1 MAYIA
6 PIHRPSSVR
15 NALKL
20 NFLAPEEDCLVV
32 AKSNRLEFYTQ
43 TADGLALQ
51 HSKAIYGKV
60 TMLQKLRPALSPTDH
75 LFIGTDRFMYFTLS
89 WNAEKKQLDTEKSFA
104 SVADNAAR
112 ESQTGERCHLDPTG
126 RFMTVEVYE
135 GIVTVIPLVQRGKK
149 RKQEADIAH
158 LGDPQPVR
166 LSEMFVRSSAFL
178 RPRSYDDKPK
188 LALLYEDTHSQVKLK
203 LRELTYTGEEV
214 ELQEG
219 ESCKSELELGSSHLI
234 PLEEPSHG
242 LIVVGETSIGYYDDE
257 SGELQTEPLD
267 DATIF
272 VAWERIDAQRFV
284 LADDYGRLYMFMLI
298 LDGKHR
304 VQSWKLH
311 VIGQTSR
318 ASVLVYLDAG
328 YVFVGSHQGDSH
340 VIKIAEKSMEVVQTF
355 SNIAPIL
362 DFTIMD
368 MGNRSGEGQTN
379 EYSSGQA
386 RIVAGSG
393 AYQDGSLRSVRSG
406 VGLEDLGVLGEMEHI
421 SDLFSLKST
430 ASAEHV
436 DTLLVTFVNESRI
449 FRFDPQGE
457 VEEVDELA
465 SLALEETTLAAAN
478 LSQGRVVQV
487 TNTRVRICDLDG
499 GMITSE
505 WMPKGDQTITA
516 ASINE
521 SHVLVSLGGVTIVSL
536 SIDDGLKMVK
546 EKAFGTDSQVACVAL
561 PSRSS
566 SVCFIGFW
574 NDSQLAICSLDT
586 LEAIKTVQISEESV
600 PRSLL
605 LTQIFPNQPPT
616 LFVALA
622 DGNVV
627 TYAFDPSTHKL
638 EGRKSI
644 VLGTREATFRALPR
658 GDGLYNVFATCEHP
672 SLIYAS
678 EGRLVYSAVTA
689 EKATIVCPFDSEA
702 YPGSVAI
709 ATSEDLRIAVVDTER
724 TTHVQTLK
732 VNETVRR
739 IAYSP
744 NLKAFGL
751 GTIKRILKHG
761 EEIMLSHFKLA
772 DEIQF
777 KELDTYALNEEE
789 LVECV
794 MRCEL
799 PDGSGDLAERF
810 VVGTAYLDDQ
820 NTTTERGRI
829 LILEV
834 TPERVLKLVTEIAVK
849 GGCRCLA
856 TCEGKIVA
864 ALIKTIVVYDVEYRT
879 PSKPDLVKAAT
890 FRCSTAPVDVTV
902 NGSTIAIAD
911 LMKSLVVV
919 EYQKGE
925 IGLPDKLVEVARHY
939 QITWATAV
947 AEVDTNT
954 YLESD
959 AEGNLVVL
967 YRDPNGVTDD
977 DRRRLNV
984 SSEML
989 LGEMVN
995 RIRRIDILTAPDAA
1009 VVPRAFV
1016 GTVEGSIYL
1025 FGLITSTLQD
1035 TLMTLQTNL
1044 ALLVSAPGDLE
1055 FAKYRAFKNAV
1066 REEDEPMRFVDGE
1079 LIERFLDVSEEVQ
1092 AKAVEGLGKEWDV
1105 ESMKGLV
1112 ESLRRLH

>member
-15 NALKL
+15 HALKL
-20 NFLAPEEDCLVV
+20 SFLSPDEDCLVV

-43 TADGLALQ
+43 ESDGLALK

-60 TMLQKLRPALSPTDH
+60 TMLQKLRPALSSTDH
-75 LFIGTDRFMYFTLS
+75 LFVGTDRFMYFTLS
-89 WNAEKKQLDTEKSFA
+89 WDAEKRQLQTEKSFA

-112 ESQTGERCHLDPTG
+112 ESQTGERCHIDPSG

-135 GIVTVIPLVQRGKK
+135 GIITVIPLVQRGKK

-158 LGDPQPVR
+158 LGEPQPVR
-166 LSEMFVRSSAFL
+166 LPEMFIRSSAFL
-178 RPRSYDDKPK
+178 RPRSPDEKPK
-188 LALLYEDTHSQVKLK
+188 MALLYEDTHSQVKLK
-203 LRELTYTGEEV
+203 LRELTYAGDEV
-214 ELQEG
+214 DLQEG
-219 ESCKSELELGSSHLI
+219 EICESDLELGSSHLI
-234 PLEEPSHG
+234 PVEKPSHG
-242 LIVVGETSIGYYDDE
+242 LVVIGETSIGYYDDE
-257 SGELQTEPLD
+257 SGEIHSEPLD
-267 DATIF
+267 EATIF

-284 LADDYGRLYMFMLI
+284 LADDYGRLYMFMLV
-298 LDGKHR
+298 LSAQGK
-304 VQSWKLH
+304 VQSWKLDI
-311 VIGQTSR
+311 IGQTSR
-318 ASVLVYLDAG
+318 ASTLVYLDAG
-328 YVFVGSHQGDSH
+328 YVYVGSHQGDSQ
-340 VIKIAEKSMEVVQTF
+340 VIKIAEKSMEIVQTF

-386 RIVAGSG
+386 RIVTASG

-430 ASAEHV
+430 ASAQYA
-436 DTLLVTFVNESRI
+436 DTLLVSFVNESRI

-457 VEEVDELA
+457 VEEVDEFA
-465 SLALEETTLAAAN
+465 SLALDETTLAAAN
-478 LSQGRVVQV
+478 ISQGRIIQV
-487 TNTRVRICDLDG
+487 TNGRARICDLDG

-505 WMPKGDQTITA
+505 WLPMGGPTITA

-521 SHVLVSLGGVTIVSL
+521 SHVLVSLGGVTVVSI
-536 SIDDGLKMVK
+536 SMANGLQVVK
-546 EKAFGTDSQVACVAL
+546 EKTFGAESQVACIAL
-561 PSRSS
+561 PSDSS
-566 SVCFIGFW
+566 SICFVGFW
-574 NDSQLAICSLDT
+574 NNSGLAICSLDT
-586 LEAIKTVQISEESV
+586 LEPVKTVQISDDSV

-605 LTQIFPNQPPT
+605 LTQIFPGQPPS

-627 TYAFDPSTHKL
+627 TYAFDPSTHEL
-638 EGRKSI
+638 SGRKSI

-658 GDGLYNVFATCEHP
+658 GDGLFNVFATCEHP
-672 SLIYAS
+672 SLIYSS

-689 EKATIVCPFDSEA
+689 EKATTVCPFDSEA

-709 ATSEDLRIAVVDTER
+709 ATPEDLRIALVDTER

-732 VNETVRR
+732 VDETVRR

-744 NLKAFGL
+744 SLKAFGL
-751 GTIKRILKHG
+751 GTIKRILKNG
-761 EEIMLSHFKLA
+761 EEVMGSHFKLV

-777 KELDTYALNEEE
+777 KELDSYALNEEE
-789 LVECV
+789 LIECV

-799 PDGSGDLAERF
+799 PDGSGGVAERF
-810 VVGTAYLDDQ
+810 VIGTAYLDDQ
-820 NTTTERGRI
+820 STTSERGRI

-834 TPERVLKLVTEIAVK
+834 TPERILKLVMEIAVK

-864 ALIKTIVVYDVEYRT
+864 ALIKTIVIYDVEYPTQT
-879 PSKPDLVKAAT
+879 PFLTKLAT
-890 FRCSTAPVDVTV
+890 FRCSTAPIDITV
-902 NGSTIAIAD
+902 NGPKIVIAD

-919 EYQKGE
+919 EYTKGE
-925 IGLPDKLVEVARHY
+925 AGLPDKLVEVARHY

-947 AEVDTNT
+947 AEVDTNM

-959 AEGNLVVL
+959 AEGNLMVL

-977 DRRRLNV
+977 DKRRLNV

-995 RIRRIDILTAPDAA
+995 RIRRIDVLTASDA
-1009 VVPRAFV
+1009 VVIPRAFV

-1025 FGLITSTLQD
+1025 FGLISPAHQNL
-1035 TLMTLQTNL
+1035 LMTLQSNL
-1044 ALLVSAPGDLE
+1044 GALIPAPGDMD
-1055 FAKYRAFKNAV
+1055 FAKFRAFKNGV
-1066 REEDEPMRFVDGE
+1066 RQEEEPMRFVDGE
-1079 LIERFLDVSEEVQ
+1079 FVERFLDQGEEVQ
-1092 AKAVEGLGKEWDV
+1092 VKAIEGLGV
-1105 ESMKGLV
+1105 GLEEV
-1112 ESLRRLH
+1112 RGLIEGLRRLH

>member
-1 MAYIA
+1 
-6 PIHRPSSVR
+6 
-15 NALKL
+15 
-20 NFLAPEEDCLVV
+20 
-32 AKSNRLEFYTQ
+32 
-43 TADGLALQ
+43 LALQ

-75 LFIGTDRFMYFTLS
+75 LFVGTDRFMYFSLS
-89 WNAEKKQLDTEKSFA
+89 WNAEKKHLQTEKSFA

-112 ESQTGERCHLDPTG
+112 ESQTGERCHVDPSG

-135 GIVTVIPLVQRGKK
+135 GIITVIPLVQRGKK

-178 RPRSYDDKPK
+178 RPRSQDDKPK
-188 LALLYEDTHSQVKLK
+188 LALLYEDTHSHVKLK
-203 LRELTYTGEEV
+203 LRELAYLGEEV
-214 ELQEG
+214 DLQEG

-234 PLEEPSHG
+234 PVEEPTHG
-242 LIVVGETSIGYYDDE
+242 LVVVGETSIGYYDEE

-267 DATIF
+267 EATIF

-284 LADDYGRLYMFMLI
+284 LADDYGRLYMFMLV
-298 LDGKHR
+298 LDGRSR
-304 VQSWKLH
+304 VQSWKLD

-318 ASVLVYLDAG
+318 ASTLVYLDAG
-328 YVFVGSHQGDSH
+328 YVFVGSHQGDSQ
-340 VIKIAEKSMEVVQTF
+340 VVRIAEKSMEIVQTF

-386 RIVAGSG
+386 RIVTGSG

-406 VGLEDLGVLGEMEHI
+406 VGLEDVGVLGEMEHI

-430 ASAEHV
+430 ASAEYV
-436 DTLLVTFVNESRI
+436 DTLLVSFVNESRL

-457 VEEVDELA
+457 VEEVGEFA
-465 SLALEETTLAAAN
+465 SLILEETTLAAAN
-478 LSQGRVVQV
+478 ISHGRVVQV
-487 TNTRVRICDLDG
+487 TNSRARICELDG

-505 WMPKGDQTITA
+505 WQPREGQTITA
-516 ASINE
+516 ASVNE
-521 SHVLVSLGGVTIVSL
+521 RHVLVSLGGVSVVSL
-536 SIDDGLKMVK
+536 SLDDGLEVVK
-546 EKAFGTDSQVACVAL
+546 EQKFGTESQVACIAL
-561 PSRSS
+561 PSGSS
-566 SVCFIGFW
+566 PICFIGFW
-574 NDSQLAICSLDT
+574 NNSQLAICSLDT
-586 LEAIKTVQISEESV
+586 LEATKTVQISEDSV

-605 LTQIFPNQPPT
+605 LTQIFPDQPPT
-616 LFVALA
+616 LFAALA

-627 TYAFDPSTHKL
+627 TYAFDPSSHEL
-638 EGRKSI
+638 SARKSI

-689 EKATIVCPFDSEA
+689 EKATTVCPFDSEA

-709 ATSEDLRIAVVDTER
+709 ATSEDLRIALVDTER

-732 VNETVRR
+732 VDETVRR

-744 NLKAFGL
+744 SLKAFGL

-761 EEIMLSHFKLA
+761 EELMLSHFKLV

-794 MRCEL
+794 MRCDL

-820 NTTTERGRI
+820 DSTSARGRI

-834 TPERVLKLVTEIAVK
+834 TPERVLKLVAEIAVK
-849 GGCRCLA
+849 GACRCLGI
-856 TCEGKIVA
+856 CEGKIVA
-864 ALIKTIVVYDVEYRT
+864 ALFKTIVIYGVEYRT
-879 PSKPDLVKAAT
+879 PSSPSLTKLAT
-890 FRCSTAPVDVTV
+890 FRCSTAPIDITV
-902 NGSTIAIAD
+902 NGPTIAIAD

-919 EYQKGE
+919 EYTKGE
-925 IGLPDKLVEVARHY
+925 TGLPDKLVEVARHY
-939 QITWATAV
+939 GTTWATAV

-967 YRDPNGVTDD
+967 MRDSKGVTEE
-977 DRRRLNV
+977 DRRRLRV

-995 RIRRIDILTAPDAA
+995 RIRRIDVLTAEGAV

-1016 GTVEGSIYL
+1016 GTVSPSIFHPSPIPIL
-1025 FGLITSTLQD
+1025 V
-1035 TLMTLQTNL
+1035 LM
-1044 ALLVSAPGDLE
+1044 
-1055 FAKYRAFKNAV
+1055 
-1066 REEDEPMRFVDGE
+1066 
-1079 LIERFLDVSEEVQ
+1079 IEC
-1092 AKAVEGLGKEWDV
+1092 
-1105 ESMKGLV
+1105 MC
-1112 ESLRRLH
+1112 

>member
-15 NALKL
+15 HALKL
-20 NFLAPEEDCLVV
+20 SFLAPDEDCLVV
-32 AKSNRLEFYTQ
+32 AKSNRLEFYIQ
-43 TADGLALQ
+43 NADGLTLQ

-60 TMLQKLRPALSPTDH
+60 TMLQKMRPALSPTDH
-75 LFIGTDRFMYFTLS
+75 LFVGTDRFMYFTLS
-89 WNAEKKQLDTEKSFA
+89 WNPEKKQLQTEKSFA

-112 ESQTGERCHLDPTG
+112 ESQTGERCHVDPTG
-126 RFMTVEVYE
+126 RFMTVEIYE
-135 GIVTVIPLVQRGKK
+135 GIITVIPLVQRGKK

-158 LGDPQPVR
+158 LGEPQSVR

-178 RPRSYDDKPK
+178 RPRSHDDKPK

-203 LRELTYTGEEV
+203 LRELTFAGGDQV
-214 ELQEG
+214 ELEDG
-219 ESCKSELELGSSHLI
+219 ENCRAELELGSSHLI
-234 PLEEPSHG
+234 PIEEPSHG
-242 LIVVGETSIGYYDDE
+242 LIVIGETSIGYFDDE

-267 DATIF
+267 EATIF
-272 VAWERIDAQRFV
+272 VAWERIDAQRFI
-284 LADDYGRLYMFMLI
+284 LADDYGRLYLFMLI
-298 LDGKHR
+298 LDEQSR
-304 VQSWKLH
+304 VQSWKLDA
-311 VIGQTSR
+311 IGQTSR

-328 YVFVGSHQGDSH
+328 DVFVGSHQGDSQ
-340 VIKIAEKSMEVVQTF
+340 VIRIAEKSMEVIQTF

-386 RIVAGSG
+386 RIVTGSG

-406 VGLEDLGVLGEMEHI
+406 VGLEDLGVLGEMEHV
-421 SDLFSLKST
+421 SDIFSLKSN
-430 ASAEHV
+430 ASTEHA
-436 DTLLVTFVNESRI
+436 DTLLVTFVNESRV

-457 VEEVDELA
+457 VEEVDEFA
-465 SLALEETTLAAAN
+465 SLAMEETTLAAAN
-478 LSQGRVVQV
+478 LSQGRVIQV
-487 TNTRVRICDLDG
+487 TNGRARICDLDG

-505 WMPKGDQTITA
+505 WLPMDGQTITA
-516 ASINE
+516 ASISD

-536 SIDDGLKMVK
+536 SLEDGLKVIK
-546 EKAFGTDSQVACVAL
+546 EKTFGVESQVACVAL
-561 PSRSS
+561 PSDSS
-566 SVCFIGFW
+566 SICFVGFW
-574 NDSQLAICSLDT
+574 KNSQLAICSLDT
-586 LEAIKTVQISEESV
+586 LETIKTVQISEDSV

-605 LTQIFPNQPPT
+605 LTQIFPDQSST

-627 TYAFDPSTHKL
+627 TYAFDSSVHEL
-638 EGRKSI
+638 SGRKSI
-644 VLGTREATFRALPR
+644 VLGTREASFRSLPR
-658 GDGLYNVFATCEHP
+658 GDGLYNVFVTCEHP

-689 EKATIVCPFDSEA
+689 ENATAVCPFDSEA

-709 ATSEDLRIAVVDTER
+709 ATSEDLRIALVDTER

-732 VNETVRR
+732 VDETVRR

-744 NLKAFGL
+744 SLKAFGL
-751 GTIKRILKHG
+751 GTIRRILKGG
-761 EEIMLSHFKLA
+761 EEIMLSHFKLV

-799 PDGSGDLAERF
+799 PDGSDGLAERF

-820 NTTTERGRI
+820 NTTERGRI
-829 LILEV
+829 LLLEV
-834 TPERVLKLVTEIAVK
+834 TPERILKLVAEVAVK

-856 TCEGKIVA
+856 MCEGKIVA

-879 PSKPDLVKAAT
+879 QSKPDLVKAAT
-890 FRCSTAPVDVTV
+890 FRCSTAPIDVTV
-902 NGSTIAIAD
+902 NGSLIAIAD
-911 LMKSLVVV
+911 LMKSVVVV
-919 EYQKGE
+919 EYQRGE
-925 IGLPDKLVEVARHY
+925 TGLSDKLVEVARHY

-947 AEVDTNT
+947 AEVDENT

-967 YRDPNGVTDD
+967 YRDQNGVTEDD
-977 DRRRLNV
+977 KRRLHV

-995 RIRRIDILTAPDAA
+995 RIRRIDVLTAPGAA
-1009 VVPRAFV
+1009 VVPRAFM

-1025 FGLITSTLQD
+1025 FGLISPAHQNL
-1035 TLMTLQTNL
+1035 LMTLQANL
-1044 ALLVSAPGDLE
+1044 GNLVAAPGDVD
-1055 FAKYRAFKNAV
+1055 FAKYRAFKNQV
-1066 REEDEPMRFVDGE
+1066 REEEEPMRFVDGE
-1079 LIERFLDVSEEVQ
+1079 LIERFLDISEDVQ
-1092 AKAVEGLGKEWDV
+1092 SKAVEGLGEEWDV
-1105 ESMKGLV
+1105 EAVRGLV
-1112 ESLRRLH
+1112 EGLRRLH